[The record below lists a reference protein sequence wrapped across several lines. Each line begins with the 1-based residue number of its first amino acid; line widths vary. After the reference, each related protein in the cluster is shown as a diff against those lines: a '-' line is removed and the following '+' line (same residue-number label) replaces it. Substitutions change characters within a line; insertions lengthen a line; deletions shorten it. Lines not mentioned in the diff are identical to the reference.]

1 MIGERQET
9 DRPSSKY
16 SWEQFGEGQVSRE
29 GSMDHWHGG
38 SQPVFGCVLVV
49 GSSVILNESA
59 DHRYSGVPRSLGAFE
74 YPGREGRGVL
84 YGLKVHK
91 LRVLD
96 ITVRKGNGPS
106 GNQPE

>member
-1 MIGERQET
+1 MKARWIIGMVGASLCLGAC
-9 DRPSSKY
+9 SS
-16 SWEQFGEGQVSRE
+16 SAAVS
-29 GSMDHWHGG
+29 
-38 SQPVFGCVLVV
+38 
-49 GSSVILNESA
+49 SSNESA